1 MSKQWDMLDICAERT
16 TAAGVKQVL
25 VIWRPTW
32 EPVDQVSAGAVWD
45 NWISEQKTFVAR
57 EKRVEDGAESA
68 VDADK
73 SKVVIKRG
81 RGRPAKIKKG
91 ADAVLVKAAKAAVD
105 GKKGD
110 DVVDEVDDD
119 DDHSGS
125 DDDSSGDDGNSS
137 DVDEDLK
144 KVKVAQ
150 VVLTGSHAQAFV
162 GTGKKVD
169 KQPEAEVAVSEM
181 APKRGRGRPPKS
193 RK

>member
-32 EPVDQVSAGAVWD
+32 EPVDQVSAGAIWD

-57 EKRVEDGAESA
+57 EKRVEDDAESA

-91 ADAVLVKAAKAAVD
+91 ANAVLVKAAKAAVD

-125 DDDSSGDDGNSS
+125 DDDSSSDDGSSS

-144 KVKVAQ
+144 KVVIPDTPTTTVADADANKV
-150 VVLTGSHAQAFV
+150 VC
-162 GTGKKVD
+162 TGKEPV
-169 KQPEAEVAVSEM
+169 VV
-181 APKRGRGRPPKS
+181 KRGRGRPSGK
-193 RK
+193 K